1 MVSRNTV
8 RATSEKY
15 KMNEMSKASF
25 NVLYDGPALTSSE
38 MDVRD
43 LAPALLA
50 LGNLLEEANSALN
63 DGRAQISVKVKA
75 SFKTG
80 CFGIELDVTQT
91 FLQQINI
98 IFSCE
103 KVSTAKQLL
112 EWLGLVSGTGTIVY
126 GATKGLL
133 GLLRWLR
140 GRSFNRV
147 VLLDNGLVRIE
158 LDGDHFEVEQQVI
171 ELYRQ
176 AKLRAALQAVVKPLE
191 SPGITEFAVTD
202 KAQKQRF
209 VVVTSEDLE
218 FFAAPVLA
226 PELLSEQEVEMNL
239 QLLNI
244 AFKDDNKWRF
254 SDGSASFYAQ
264 VADHNVLEQVRRN
277 ETFSGG
283 DILKA
288 RLKRTQSLTGDSM
301 KTEYVLLEVIEHRR
315 AASQIPMQFDVEQPK
330 D

>member
-1 MVSRNTV
+1 M
-8 RATSEKY
+8 E
-15 KMNEMSKASF
+15 EMSKASF

-50 LGNLLEEANSALN
+50 LGSLLEEANSTLN
-63 DGRAQISVKVKA
+63 DGRARIAVKVKA

-91 FLQQINI
+91 FLQQMNI
-98 IFSCE
+98 IFSNE

-112 EWLGLVSGTGTIVY
+112 EWLGLIVGTGTIVA
-126 GATKGLL
+126 GVGKGLL
-133 GLLRWLR
+133 GLLKWLQ

-158 LDGDHFEVEQQVI
+158 LDDEHFEVEQQVV

-176 AKLRAALQAVVKPLE
+176 AKLRAALQAVMKPLE
-191 SPGITEFAVTD
+191 TPGINEFAVTN
-202 KAQKQRF
+202 KEQSKKF
-209 VVVTSEDLE
+209 VVVTHEDVAY
-218 FFAAPVLA
+218 FAAPELS

-239 QLLNI
+239 QLVNI

-254 SDGSASFYAQ
+254 SDGSTSFYAQ
-264 VADHNVLEQVRRN
+264 VVDQRFLDQVRRN
-277 ETFSGG
+277 ESFSGG

-301 KTEYVLLEVIEHRR
+301 KTEYVLLEVLEHRR
-315 AASQIPMQFDVEQPK
+315 AASQIPMHFDFEHPK
-330 D
+330 E